1 MTDMLRH
8 ALVRWPGGNF
18 CDGVTTADLG
28 RPDLATALAQH
39 EAYCSALRDA
49 GLAVTVLEADPIYP
63 DGCFVEDTA
72 VVLAHCAV
80 ITLPG
85 APSRQGEEQAIEAV
99 LADHRPIRRIESPGT
114 LEGGDV
120 LRIGQQL
127 FVGLSDRTNQAGA
140 DQLAAIAAEGGYTV
154 TCAVVRDVLH
164 LKTAVTAVNDHT
176 LIAAGAMA
184 DEGAFA
190 DFDVLRTPSDETYA
204 ANCLRVN
211 DRLLAPAGF
220 DGVRDLLDATGQTV
234 CEVPVGEFRKMDG
247 GLTCL
252 SLLW

>member
-1 MTDMLRH
+1 MTDMLQH
-8 ALVRWPGGNF
+8 ALVRRPGENF
-18 CDGVTTADLG
+18 CNGVTTADLG
-28 RPDLATALAQH
+28 RPDLATTLAQH
-39 EAYCSALRDA
+39 TAYCDALRAA
-49 GLAVTVLEADPIYP
+49 GLAVTVLEADPAYP
-63 DGCFVEDTA
+63 DGCFVEDAA

-85 APSRQGEEQAIEAV
+85 APSRQGEQRAIEAV
-99 LADHRPIRRIESPGT
+99 LADHRPIRSIRRPGT

-120 LRIGQQL
+120 LRLGRQL
-127 FVGLSDRTNQAGA
+127 FVGLSARTNQAGA
-140 DQLAAIAAEGGYTV
+140 DQLAAIAAEGGYAV
-154 TCAVVRDVLH
+154 THVPVRDVLH
-164 LKTAVTAVNDHT
+164 LKTTITAVDDRT

-184 DEGAFA
+184 DEGAFG
-190 DFDVLRTPSDETYA
+190 DFRVIQAPPDEPYA
-204 ANCLRVN
+204 ANCLLLN

-220 DGVRDLLDATGQTV
+220 PGVLDLLGATGQTV